1 MSRLA
6 DYFAIVGYDHA
17 NDRKEPREGLEGE
30 VGVEGW
36 AAAGDWVG
44 RGGKGGSCHLDLHLR
59 SALTPTRLHPPP
71 QEDTWAGSAFRRGPD
86 ITPVLT

>member
-36 AAAGDWVG
+36 AAAGDGVG
-44 RGGKGGSCHLDLHLR
+44 RGGKGGPVIWTCTLGQPSRPHACTHARRRIHGRGVRSGVGRTSHL
-59 SALTPTRLHPPP
+59 S
-71 QEDTWAGSAFRRGPD
+71 
-86 ITPVLT
+86 